1 MKTKLI
7 EAAMGCGTL
16 AVITIGVWALLN
28 AIGEVM
34 PMVCH

>member
-16 AVITIGVWALLN
+16 AVITIGVWAFLT
-28 AIGEVM
+28 AVGEVIN
-34 PMVCH
+34 